1 MWSEEDNTWVVVFD
15 FNESIDFTSISN
27 NGALGSS
34 GIFTDDVTTGKTTA
48 DSRFVPTAS
57 GSIVYGTTG
66 SGSSAQWVE
75 ANGGSNTVVISDDAP
90 SSPNAGDLWW
100 ESDTGRLK
108 VYYNDGDSAQW
119 VDTASGITDQIN
131 ATGGGKFVSD
141 SIGIN
146 TVSSVGLGTTA
157 KSGYQLYVEGNA
169 RVTGVL
175 TVGQASLTLDGDNNI
190 VNVGT
195 RTNITLGHTQGVQF
209 HTQNLHASGF
219 EVNNINASGIVTA
232 TKIDAPIE
240 GALNTTGV
248 VTATGGIQGIGIFSG
263 GTSITAGV
271 VTSLNFTG
279 DELLLINYSY

>member
-1 MWSEEDNTWVVVFD
+1 M
-15 FNESIDFTSISN
+15 
-27 NGALGSS
+27 
-34 GIFTDDVTTGKTTA
+34 
-48 DSRFVPTAS
+48 
-57 GSIVYGTTG
+57 
-66 SGSSAQWVE
+66 
-75 ANGGSNTVVISDDAP
+75 VISDDAP

-108 VYYNDGDSAQW
+108 VYYNDGDSQW
-119 VDTASGITDQIN
+119 VDTASGITDQIT
-131 ATGGGKFVSD
+131 ATGGKFVSD

-195 RTNITLGHTQGVQF
+195 GFLTLGHTQGVQF

-219 EVNNINASGIVTA
+219 EINNINATGIVTA

-279 DELLLINYSY
+279 DGTTVTNTSGKIDITVPNAVAISTEAPSAPAEGDLWWNNDTGNMAVYYEDVDTNQWVSGGVGPQGPRCYWCC